1 MLKKLAA
8 AAVHLVFFALVVAI
22 AGYWGVRIFTPAPTA
37 APPPLPPP
45 PLRDPDP
52 VATSRMFGKV
62 EVVQAVASNVQAVG
76 AFSAGADSS
85 AVLAVGLVMFIGILA
100 ATVILWSAGVGP
112 TVVEG

>member
-8 AAVHLVFFALVVAI
+8 AAVHLAFFALVVAI

-52 VATSRMFGKV
+52 VATARMFGKV
-62 EVVQAVASNVQAVG
+62 EVVQAVRQVVAEAAVVLGVVELVIGEEVLRAVG
-76 AFSAGADSS
+76 AALDE
-85 AVLAVGLVMFIGILA
+85 VGG
-100 ATVILWSAGVGP
+100 G
-112 TVVEG
+112 